1 MTTDSDRKAH
11 SRPRKLEIRNS
22 NSASPSPTRARTAT
36 PAGSQYRDPPENM
49 ADQANGIAKGAQD
62 KVQSATSGVLGS
74 IEGWGNW
81 VTTKGM
87 EMLDKVFPPEKRA
100 ALLSKLQAFMLK
112 NPKLSV
118 SSVHV
123 GLSRT
128 CLYYTFRPSL
138 TTLCSLSWE

>member
-1 MTTDSDRKAH
+1 
-11 SRPRKLEIRNS
+11 
-22 NSASPSPTRARTAT
+22 
-36 PAGSQYRDPPENM
+36 M

-118 SSVHV
+118 STVASMSACHA
-123 GLSRT
+123 LACIILAR
-128 CLYYTFRPSL
+128 RR
-138 TTLCSLSWE
+138 